1 MMRLRVAASS
11 GLYLAM
17 LAKGCG
23 GAVDKT
29 PPTVQLLTPEPGT
42 VAHQNIAITGK
53 TTGGVARVELVVD
66 QDAAVVAQDLGDGG
80 FAYVL
85 DVSTLDDAS
94 HSLRVTAV
102 ANSGPSDDATLPA
115 PVSFISL
122 AHNPP
127 NDSWFYG
134 VVENENNN
142 PLAGATVSTYE
153 DPTNVTTADLSG
165 RYSLDALSP
174 TQSYIL
180 HVSDAGYLDS
190 FMPKFD
196 ASSPSESSITLF
208 SPATVT
214 FLATQFGVVQQPG
227 NAVVLGYVINRST
240 GSGYVGA
247 SVSIDPPPAD
257 GPFYFRPDSIYDP
270 GLTATTIAG
279 SFIAFNVPPG
289 ADASFTATAG
299 TSGFLTLPS
308 RTAPDALTLML
319 GVDGP

>member
-1 MMRLRVAASS
+1 MMRLQLAAAS

-29 PPTVQLLTPEPGT
+29 PPTIQLLTPEPGT
-42 VAHQNIAITGK
+42 IAHQNIAISGK
-53 TTGGVARVELVVD
+53 TTGGVSRVELVID
-66 QDAAVVAQDLGDGG
+66 QSPPVVAQELGDGE

-94 HSLRVTAV
+94 HSLRARAV
-102 ANSGPSDDATLPA
+102 ANSGPSDDATTPA

-127 NDSWFYG
+127 NDTWFYG
-134 VVENENNN
+134 AVENENNN

-153 DPTNVTTADLSG
+153 DPSLVTVSDLSG
-165 RYSLDALSP
+165 RYSLDSLSP
-174 TQSYIL
+174 SQSYIL

-190 FMPKFD
+190 YMPRFD
-196 ASSPSESSITLF
+196 AHSPSESSITLF

-227 NAVVLGYVINRST
+227 KAVVLGYVINRTT

-247 SVSIDPPPAD
+247 SVAIDPPPAD
-257 GPFYFRPDSIYDP
+257 GPFYFRPDSVYDP

-299 TSGFLTLPS
+299 TAGFLTLPS

-319 GVDGP
+319 GVDNP